1 MRTHLRTMPAD
12 FKSARPI
19 TFPCATVEMVPVAQ
33 VQANDYNP
41 NKVATPEM
49 EALAASIATSGVTQP
64 IVGFGSPEFNPRPVV
79 DGFHR
84 LVILRDVFGL
94 SEVPMALIEK
104 DLAGRIASTVR
115 HNKAKGEHQI
125 EAMARLVGLLTAEG
139 LTDEEIAAW
148 LGMEGE
154 EVLRLRQ
161 VSGTAQEH

>member
-12 FKSARPI
+12 FRSARSI
-19 TFPCATVEMVPVAQ
+19 TFPCADVEMVPVALVQ
-33 VQANDYNP
+33 VNDYNP

-49 EALAASIATSGVTQP
+49 ESLAASIATSGVTQP
-64 IVGFGSPEFNPRPVV
+64 IVGFRSPEFEQRPVV

-94 SEVPMALIEK
+94 TEVPMSFVRK

-139 LTDEEIAAW
+139 LGDEEIAVQ

-161 VSGTAQEH
+161 VSGTAEER